1 MAEDVQ
7 YFLIDGRPVKWK
19 PAIAGGS
26 VTLVWDEA
34 AGQFVADLSLVDR
47 LLVPD
52 EQVTSV
58 DQITFEQALAT
69 RRPSHHRRRPHP
81 ARVALLEPLLA
92 WTHSREP
99 IDEALRTLTENGM
112 HWFILGT
119 ETVDGRQQVI
129 LVESTSL
136 GVACVVGD
144 GATFGEVVVPDEVD
158 LQAIASRY
166 GLRAF

>member
-19 PAIAGGS
+19 PAIAGGA

-34 AGQFVADLSLVDR
+34 AGQFVADLSLVER

-99 IDEALRTLTENGM
+99 IDEALRTLTESGM
-112 HWFILGT
+112 HWF
-119 ETVDGRQQVI
+119 I

-144 GATFGEVVVPDEVD
+144 GATFGEVVVPDEAD